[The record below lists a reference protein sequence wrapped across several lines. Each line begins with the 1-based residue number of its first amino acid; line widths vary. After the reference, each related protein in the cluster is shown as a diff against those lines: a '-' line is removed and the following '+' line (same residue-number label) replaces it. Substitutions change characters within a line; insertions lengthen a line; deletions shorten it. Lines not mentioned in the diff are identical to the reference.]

1 MIYKSK
7 KATKDGRSYFFRIK
21 YRDVL
26 GVVHDYA
33 SPKYMTKK
41 EATLEEAKYKLKLES
56 GVTSVSGITLD
67 RVFPLY
73 VDKMKNELKPQS
85 IPKMITC
92 YNWLPIKDVRINN
105 LNYNH
110 LKLLYD
116 KLDKAKLSA
125 DYKNKIL
132 GLLKRLIK
140 FSTRCYGTSDKIL
153 SLIDTY
159 RKDSSI
165 KKEMDFFTIDEY
177 NQFFDVI
184 DNLEHRIFFD
194 ILYFLG
200 LRKSEALALTWN
212 DIDFEKET
220 ISITKNITRFVD
232 GNKWQFSTPKTK
244 NSTRILPL
252 PNRVLNRL
260 KLLKIYHSKYKNYS
274 KDWLLFGITEPW
286 GNTTICNLK
295 NRYCKQA
302 GVKQIRIHD
311 FRHSC
316 ASLLINKGASIQ
328 LVSKYL
334 GHANINITLATY
346 THLYKSELDSI
357 KKTLDAL

>member
-26 GVVHDYA
+26 GVQHDYA
-33 SPKYMTKK
+33 SQKYLTKK
-41 EATLEEAKYKLKLES
+41 EATLEEAKYKLKLS
-56 GVTSVSGITLD
+56 AGDVSVNGVTINQ
-67 RVFPLY
+67 VFSLY

-92 YNWLPIKDVRINN
+92 YNWLPFKDVKVNS
-105 LNYNH
+105 LNYSH
-110 LKLLYD
+110 IKLLCD
-116 KLDKAKLSA
+116 KLDRAKLSA

-159 RKDSSI
+159 KKTDI

-177 NQFFDVI
+177 NKFFGVI
-184 DNLEHRIFFD
+184 DVLEHQIFFD

-212 DIDFEKET
+212 DIDLNKAT
-220 ISITKNITRFVD
+220 ISISKNITRFVD

-244 NSTRILPL
+244 NSIRVLPI

-260 KLLKIYHSKYKNYS
+260 KMLKKEHIKYKNFS

-295 NRYCKQA
+295 NRYCKMA

-357 KKTLDAL
+357 KKTLDTL